1 MQNLKIIGFILVI
14 LIKRAIK
21 KVLINT
27 LNSQSKKNFIV
38 SVQLILLL
46 DLKVKNLF
54 KKKLSTTEQTCPIG
68 VAMIGLTKKT
78 QIRIENSVSSKIKD
92 TTATTKNFINFNF

>member
-38 SVQLILLL
+38 SV
-46 DLKVKNLF
+46 
-54 KKKLSTTEQTCPIG
+54 
-68 VAMIGLTKKT
+68 
-78 QIRIENSVSSKIKD
+78 
-92 TTATTKNFINFNF
+92 